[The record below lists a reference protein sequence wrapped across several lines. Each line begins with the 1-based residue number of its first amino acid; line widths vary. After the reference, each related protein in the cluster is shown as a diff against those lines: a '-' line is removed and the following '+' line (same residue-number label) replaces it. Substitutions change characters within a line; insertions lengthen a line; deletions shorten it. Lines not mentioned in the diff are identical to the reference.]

1 MTPSDHMSAFVVY
14 PCLLIT
20 SGAAS
25 ERPQQ
30 VQRAAGIIQLLVG
43 EDELRQTE
51 VSDLDVEQ
59 RVLAENVLRLRVSS
73 VRQTHLDVA
82 VDDSHAVE
90 VTETVRQRVDDAER
104 LLLRENRVTADA
116 IEELAATQQL
126 HHDVDVLQLVP
137 TRHAHVLALE
147 RVDQLHNV
155 LVLHQR

>member
-1 MTPSDHMSAFVVY
+1 MTPSDHMS
-14 PCLLIT
+14 
-20 SGAAS
+20 
-25 ERPQQ
+25 
-30 VQRAAGIIQLLVG
+30 AAGIIQLLVG

-59 RVLAENVLRLRVSS
+59 RVLAENVLRL
-73 VRQTHLDVA
+73 DVA

-104 LLLRENRVTADA
+104 LLLRENRVAADA

-126 HHDVDVLQLVP
+126 HHDVDV
-137 TRHAHVLALE
+137 VLALE